1 METTVCLFSAEGI
14 RAPSTAEA
22 SSRLKHHRIQ
32 MPGLVAMVN
41 DADLK
46 K

>member
-1 METTVCLFSAEGI
+1 MERTVCLFFRLKESELLSMS
-14 RAPSTAEA
+14 RSL
-22 SSRLKHHRIQ
+22 SRLKHRAYRCL
-32 MPGLVAMVN
+32 LVAMVN